1 MQLTDTVEKIHN
13 IGEQRLKYLNNVG
26 VFTVEDLIEHFPRD
40 YDDRTDVK
48 TIDMLVVGQANTF
61 KGKIVSKPETIR
73 IRAILVTT
81 VKVSDDTGIVYC
93 TWYNQRYLSNAFK
106 VGEEYYF
113 TGSYQIKYNKKQII
127 SPEYEAIDKDEL
139 LSSAR
144 IMPIYSTTKSMSQK
158 VLRALIKD
166 TLDKTK
172 NQMVDF
178 IPQKVRM
185 ENQLCDK
192 NFAVLNIHFPENDE
206 AFFIARRRL
215 VFEELFVLQTAL
227 FKIKSAIKGCKEG
240 CLIVDKNNKKDEVT
254 KQLGFD
260 LTDAQKKVTEEILSD
275 FASGLVM
282 NRLVQGD
289 VGSGKTAVAM
299 ITSYIAISC
308 GYQATIMAPTEVLAK
323 QHFENFKKLFNPLG
337 VEVAFLSGSMKKSE
351 KNKASEDIAE
361 GTAKMVV
368 GTHAVIQESVQFKN
382 LGLVITDEQ
391 HRFGVNQR
399 VLLSKKGSNPHIL
412 VMTATPIPRTLA
424 LILDGDLDISII
436 DSLPPGRQKVETRAV
451 NKSYRDR
458 IYDFI
463 KKEISRGRQVYMVCP
478 SIDESDKRET
488 ESVLTY
494 AQKLKDNEFRDYR
507 VGILHGKMKNDE
519 KQTIMESFI
528 KGELEIL
535 VSTTVIEVGVD
546 VPNATVM
553 LIENAEMFGLSQLHQ
568 LRGRVGRGKDKGY
581 CILVTDSKNAVTKER
596 MKVMQKTSNGFEISD
611 TDLRLRGPGEFFGT
625 KQHGIPMLKIANLYK
640 DMDILKEA
648 QKSAMILIEMDKNL
662 EDEENLLLKDKT
674 KNIFLNKE
682 IGM

>member
-13 IGEQRLKYLNNVG
+13 IGEQRLRYLNNMG

-40 YDDRTDVK
+40 YDDRIDVK

-61 KGKIVSKPETIR
+61 RGKIVSKPETIR
-73 IRAILVTT
+73 IRSILVTT

-113 TGSYQIKYNKKQII
+113 TGSYQMKYNKKQII
-127 SPEYEAIDKDEL
+127 SPEYEAVDKDEL

-158 VLRALIKD
+158 VLRSLIKD

-185 ENQLCDK
+185 ENHLSDK
-192 NFAVLNIHFPENDE
+192 NFAVLNIHFPENNE

-227 FKIKSAIKGCKEG
+227 FRIKSAIKSGKEG
-240 CLIVDKNNKKDEVT
+240 YLIIDKDNKKDEVT

-299 ITSYIAISC
+299 IASYIAITC
-308 GYQATIMAPTEVLAK
+308 GYQAAIMAPTEVLAK
-323 QHFENFKKLFNPLG
+323 QHFKNFKTLFNPLG

-351 KNKASEDIAE
+351 KNRALEDIAE

-424 LILDGDLDISII
+424 LILYGDLDISII
-436 DSLPPGRQKVETRAV
+436 DSLPPGRQKIETRAV
-451 NKSYRDR
+451 NKGYRDR

-463 KKEISRGRQVYMVCP
+463 KKEINRGRQAYMVCP

-519 KQTIMESFI
+519 KQIIMESFI
-528 KGELEIL
+528 KGELQIL

-568 LRGRVGRGKDKGY
+568 LRGRVGRGEDKGY
-581 CILVTDSKNAVTKER
+581 CILVTDSKNTVTRER

-625 KQHGIPMLKIANLYK
+625 RQHGIPMLKIANLYK

-648 QKSAMILIEMDKNL
+648 QKAAMALIETDKNL